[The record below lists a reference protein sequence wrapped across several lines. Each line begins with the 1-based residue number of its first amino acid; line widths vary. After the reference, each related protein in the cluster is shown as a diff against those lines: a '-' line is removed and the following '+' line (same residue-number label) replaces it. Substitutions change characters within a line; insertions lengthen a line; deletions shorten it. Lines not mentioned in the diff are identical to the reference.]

1 MLNEVLAPSHIVA
14 LDGPTVTT
22 GAVFTVRVAE
32 PEVALGVQVPDTMQR
47 Y

>member
-1 MLNEVLAPSHIVA
+1 MPNEVLAPSQMVE

-22 GAVFTVRVAE
+22 GAVLTERVAE